1 MKSKAILYNLCFAF
15 FSLLALSTIAQSSW
29 ELHKEE
35 DGIKVFTRKQ
45 EGKKIKELRIEMTWK
60 TSLQELMAAFQD
72 IENHKT
78 WVFRTPVSERVKKL
92 GAQSLIYYVMLDF
105 PFPAND
111 RDIVIHY
118 SWNQDPVTK
127 IVETRSTTSN
137 YEMPIDEGIIRVKDF
152 GTHYTLIPL
161 EGQRVKIIYEA
172 WMDPDGS
179 IPAWMVNLAVSKGPT
194 KSMKALRDLLQ
205 TGKYANAQIDGIEEL
220 QQ

>member
-1 MKSKAILYNLCFAF
+1 MRNKSLTYLLCFAF
-15 FSLLALSTIAQSSW
+15 SGLFFITMNAQASW

-35 DGIKVFTRKQ
+35 DGIQVFTRKQ
-45 EGKKIKELRIEMTWK
+45 EGKKIKELRIEMTFS

-78 WVFRTPVSERVKKL
+78 WVFRTPVSERVKRL
-92 GAQSLIYYVMLDF
+92 GKQSLIYYVMLDF

-118 SWNQDPVTK
+118 SWSQDPITK

-137 YEMPIDEGIIRVKDF
+137 YELPLEEGIIRVKDF

-161 EGQRVKIIYEA
+161 PENKVKIIYEA
-172 WMDPDGS
+172 WLNPEGS

-194 KSMKALRDLLQ
+194 KSMKALRDLLS
-205 TGKYANAQIDGIEEL
+205 TGKYSNASIEGIIEL
-220 QQ
+220 AQ